1 VALRFLRLLAQ
12 LCVFAV
18 AAMAPLLVHGQ
29 SVGVERFNSFFS
41 GTQSA
46 RANFVQ
52 SIADRT
58 GKTGQESRGTLEFSR
73 PGKFRWLYTKP
84 YEQTILGDG
93 QKVWVHDPDLNQVTV
108 RKLDLALGS
117 SPAALLAG
125 NNDAL
130 KAFAVQDEG
139 EKDGIA
145 WVLVTPRDKDGSFE
159 RIRMGFTAAGLDTME
174 LADSLGRRTTLR
186 FTGFVRNPR
195 LDANLFRFTPPQG
208 ADVIGDR

>member
-1 VALRFLRLLAQ
+1 MAARMFAQ
-12 LCVFAV
+12 LCVLALAV
-18 AAMAPLLVHGQ
+18 LAPALGYAQ
-29 SVGVERFNSFFS
+29 SAGVERLNAFFS
-41 GTQSA
+41 ATQSA
-46 RANFVQ
+46 RATFVQ

-58 GKTGQESRGTLEFSR
+58 GKPGQESRGTLEFSR
-73 PGKFRWLYTKP
+73 PGKFRWVYTKP
-84 YEQTILGDG
+84 YEQTIVGDG
-93 QKVWVHDPDLNQVTV
+93 QRVWVHDPDLNQVTV

-117 SPAALLAG
+117 TPAALLAG

-130 KAFAVQDEG
+130 KSFAIQDEG

-145 WVLVTPRDKDGSFE
+145 WVLVTPRDKEGSFD

-174 LADSLGRRTTLR
+174 LADTLGRRTTLR
-186 FTGFVRNPR
+186 FAGFVRNPR